1 DDVFIFASLSRAPT
15 TPRYCDRQSY
25 LHPPCQNSRHRQ
37 SRIANQ
43 HRTRTQKRKKKED
56 MHARKQSNNR
66 LNVPRQ
72 KPVNSV
78 SRPTLPTSPQPA

>member
-1 DDVFIFASLSRAPT
+1 DNIFIFASLPRAPT
-15 TPRYCDRQSY
+15 TPRYGDRQSH
-25 LHPPCQNSRHRQ
+25 LHPPCQDSRHRQ

-43 HRTRTQKRKKKED
+43 QKNASTGTKKKKTRT
-56 MHARKQSNNR
+56 HVKQSNNR

-78 SRPTLPTSPQPA
+78 SRPTLPTSRQPA